1 MPRSVLDA
9 LRGRDVT
16 LVVSG
21 NFAGGPIVIYGGD
34 VLPREKGRVFY
45 PLSDLAELY
54 AETGGESLPEASA
67 QGRVNPVTGGT
78 VHVVDAPARGAGHA
92 SAEPETAAP
101 DAAVKA
107 AVPQARPATDAAAPA
122 AAPAAPALALLLAAC
137 AAAAVAGLA
146 WKRKQP

>member
-1 MPRSVLDA
+1 M
-9 LRGRDVT
+9 
-16 LVVSG
+16 
-21 NFAGGPIVIYGGD
+21 IYGGD

-45 PLSDLAELY
+45 PLSDHAELY

-78 VHVVDAPARGAGHA
+78 VHVVDAPAAA
-92 SAEPETAAP
+92 PETAAP

-107 AVPQARPATDAAAPA
+107 AVPQARPAPDAAAPA